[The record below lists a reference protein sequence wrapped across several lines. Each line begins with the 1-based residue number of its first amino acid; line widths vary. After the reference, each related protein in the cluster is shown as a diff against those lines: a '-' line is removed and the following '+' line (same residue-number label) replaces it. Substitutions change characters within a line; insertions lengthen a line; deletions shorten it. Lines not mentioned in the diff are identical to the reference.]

1 MRKNKKLF
9 KKGSI
14 SLLLLGLALGINWA
28 YQNYTRRPDESIKE
42 KVELVA
48 QPLKKGKKV
57 TQSKNNKS
65 KNTTRTKSSTTT
77 TDQTTTVGAEL
88 GNIPEFDGQ
97 TSYIAINNN
106 VPSFTEEEKT
116 QKKAFESYGELDS
129 LGRVTQSEAVL
140 GRETMP
146 AEGEKRGSISRVKPT
161 GWGTYRF
168 AFVDGGYLYNR
179 SHMIGWQLSAEN
191 ANPKNLAT
199 GTRFFNVTGMLPFEN
214 MVASYIKET
223 GNHVR
228 YRVTPHFE
236 GSELVMRGLQ
246 MEAYSVEDEGEG
258 VSFNVYVYNSQPGVY
273 IDYQTGTAVSE

>member
-1 MRKNKKLF
+1 M
-9 KKGSI
+9 
-14 SLLLLGLALGINWA
+14 LGAALGINWA
-28 YQNYTRRPDESIKE
+28 YQYYMRRPDEPIKD
-42 KVELVA
+42 KVELIA

-77 TDQTTTVGAEL
+77 TNPTTGAEL
-88 GNIPEFDGQ
+88 NIPEFDGQ
-97 TSYIAINNN
+97 PYIAINNN

-116 QKKAFESYGELDS
+116 QKRAFESYGELDS

-146 AEGEKRGSISRVKPT
+146 AKGEKRGSISQVKPT

-168 AFVDGGYLYNR
+168 RFVDGGYLYNR

-199 GTRFFNVTGMLPFEN
+199 GTRFFNVNGMLPFED

-258 VSFNVYVYNSQPGVY
+258 ISFNVYVYNNQPGVY

>member
-1 MRKNKKLF
+1 M
-9 KKGSI
+9 
-14 SLLLLGLALGINWA
+14 LGAALGINWA
-28 YQNYTRRPDESIKE
+28 YQYYMRRPDEPIKD
-42 KVELVA
+42 KVELIA

-77 TDQTTTVGAEL
+77 TNPTTGAEL
-88 GNIPEFDGQ
+88 NIPEFDGQ
-97 TSYIAINNN
+97 PYIAINNN

-116 QKKAFESYGELDS
+116 QKRAFESYGELDS

-146 AEGEKRGSISRVKPT
+146 SKGEKRGSISQVKPT

-168 AFVDGGYLYNR
+168 RFVDGGYLYNR

-199 GTRFFNVTGMLPFEN
+199 GTRFFNVNGMLPFED

-258 VSFNVYVYNSQPGVY
+258 ISFNVYVYNNQPGVY

>member
-1 MRKNKKLF
+1 MKKKKKLF

-14 SLLLLGLALGINWA
+14 SLLMLGLTLGINWA
-28 YQNYTRRPDESIKE
+28 YQNYTRRPDESIKD

-77 TDQTTTVGAEL
+77 TTQGAEL

-97 TSYIAINNN
+97 KPYIAINNN

-116 QKKAFESYGELDS
+116 QRKAFESYGELDS
-129 LGRVTQSEAVL
+129 LKRVTQSEAVL

-179 SHMIGWQLSAEN
+179 SHMIGWQLSGEN

-199 GTRFFNVTGMLPFEN
+199 GTRFFNVDGMLPFEN

-236 GSELVMRGLQ
+236 GDELVMRGLQ

-258 VSFNVYVYNSQPGVY
+258 VSFNVYVYNNQPGVY
-273 IDYQTGTAVSE
+273 IDYLTGMAVSE

>member
-1 MRKNKKLF
+1 MKKKKKLF

-14 SLLLLGLALGINWA
+14 CLLMLGLALGINWA
-28 YQNYTRRPDESIKE
+28 YQNYTRRPDESIKD

-77 TDQTTTVGAEL
+77 TTQGAEL

-97 TSYIAINNN
+97 KPYIAINNN

-116 QKKAFESYGELDS
+116 QRKAFESYGELDS
-129 LGRVTQSEAVL
+129 LKRVTQSEAVL

-146 AEGEKRGSISRVKPT
+146 AKGEKRGSISQVKPT

-168 AFVDGGYLYNR
+168 RFVDGGYLYNR

-199 GTRFFNVTGMLPFEN
+199 GTRFFNVNGMLPFED

-258 VSFNVYVYNSQPGVY
+258 ISFNVYVYNSQPGVY
-273 IDYQTGTAVSE
+273 IDYQTGMAVSE

>member
-1 MRKNKKLF
+1 MQKNKKFF
-9 KKGSI
+9 KKKSI
-14 SLLLLGLALGINWA
+14 LLLMLGAALGINWA
-28 YQNYTRRPDESIKE
+28 YQYYMRRPDEPIKD
-42 KVELVA
+42 KVELIA

-77 TDQTTTVGAEL
+77 TNPTTGAEL
-88 GNIPEFDGQ
+88 NIPEFDGQ

-116 QKKAFESYGELDS
+116 QKRAFESYGELDS

-146 AEGEKRGSISRVKPT
+146 AKGEKRGSISQVKPT

-168 AFVDGGYLYNR
+168 RFVDGGYLYNR

-199 GTRFFNVTGMLPFEN
+199 GTRFFNVNGMLPFED

>member
-1 MRKNKKLF
+1 MKKKKKLF
-9 KKGSI
+9 KKSSI
-14 SLLLLGLALGINWA
+14 SLLMLGLALGINWA
-28 YQNYTRRPDESIKE
+28 YQNYTRRPDESIKD

-77 TDQTTTVGAEL
+77 TTQGAEL

-97 TSYIAINNN
+97 KPYIAINNN

-116 QKKAFESYGELDS
+116 QRKAFESYGELDS
-129 LGRVTQSEAVL
+129 LKRVTQSEAVL

-179 SHMIGWQLSAEN
+179 SHMIGWQLSGEN

-199 GTRFFNVTGMLPFEN
+199 GTRFFNVDGMLPFEN

-236 GSELVMRGLQ
+236 GDELVMRGLQ

-258 VSFNVYVYNSQPGVY
+258 VSFNVYVYNNQPGVY
-273 IDYQTGTAVSE
+273 IDYLTGMAVSE

>member
-1 MRKNKKLF
+1 MKKKKKLF

-14 SLLLLGLALGINWA
+14 SLLMLGLALGINWA
-28 YQNYTRRPDESIKE
+28 YQNYTRRPDESIKD

-77 TDQTTTVGAEL
+77 TTQGAEL

-97 TSYIAINNN
+97 KPYIAINNN

-116 QKKAFESYGELDS
+116 QRKAFESYGELDS
-129 LGRVTQSEAVL
+129 LKRVTQSEAVL

-179 SHMIGWQLSAEN
+179 SHMIGWQLSGEN

-199 GTRFFNVTGMLPFEN
+199 GTRFFNVDGMLPFEN

-258 VSFNVYVYNSQPGVY
+258 VSFNVYVYNNQPGVY
-273 IDYQTGTAVSE
+273 IDYQTGMAVSE

>member
-1 MRKNKKLF
+1 MKKKKKLF

-14 SLLLLGLALGINWA
+14 SLLMLGLALGINWA
-28 YQNYTRRPDESIKE
+28 YQNYTRRPDESIKD

-77 TDQTTTVGAEL
+77 TTQGAEL

-97 TSYIAINNN
+97 KPYIAINNN

-116 QKKAFESYGELDS
+116 QRKAFESYGELDS
-129 LGRVTQSEAVL
+129 LKRVTQSEAVL

-179 SHMIGWQLSAEN
+179 SHMIGWQLSGEN

-199 GTRFFNVTGMLPFEN
+199 GTRFFNVDGMLPFEN

-236 GSELVMRGLQ
+236 GDELVMRGLQ

-258 VSFNVYVYNSQPGVY
+258 VSFNIYVYNSQPGVY
-273 IDYQTGTAVSE
+273 IDYLTGMAVSE

>member
-1 MRKNKKLF
+1 MQKNKKFF
-9 KKGSI
+9 KKKSI
-14 SLLLLGLALGINWA
+14 LLLMLGAALGINWA
-28 YQNYTRRPDESIKE
+28 YQYYMRRPDEPIKD
-42 KVELVA
+42 KVELIA

-77 TDQTTTVGAEL
+77 TNPTTGAEL
-88 GNIPEFDGQ
+88 NIPEFDGQ
-97 TSYIAINNN
+97 PYIAINNN
-106 VPSFTEEEKT
+106 VPSFTKT
-116 QKKAFESYGELDS
+116 QKRAFESYGELDS

-146 AEGEKRGSISRVKPT
+146 AKGEKRGSISQVKPT

-168 AFVDGGYLYNR
+168 RFVDGGYLYNR

-199 GTRFFNVTGMLPFEN
+199 GTRFFNVNGMLPFED

-258 VSFNVYVYNSQPGVY
+258 ISFNVYVYNNQPGVY

>member
-1 MRKNKKLF
+1 MQKNKKFF
-9 KKGSI
+9 KKKSI
-14 SLLLLGLALGINWA
+14 LLLMLGAALGINWA
-28 YQNYTRRPDESIKE
+28 YQYYMRRPDEPIKD
-42 KVELVA
+42 KVELIA

-77 TDQTTTVGAEL
+77 TNPTTGAEL
-88 GNIPEFDGQ
+88 NIPEFDGQ

-116 QKKAFESYGELDS
+116 QKRAFESYGELDS

-146 AEGEKRGSISRVKPT
+146 AKGEKRGSISQVKPT

-168 AFVDGGYLYNR
+168 RFVDGGYLYNR

-199 GTRFFNVTGMLPFEN
+199 GTRFFNVNGMLPFED

-258 VSFNVYVYNSQPGVY
+258 ISFNVYVYNSQPGVY

>member
-1 MRKNKKLF
+1 MKKKKKLF

-14 SLLLLGLALGINWA
+14 SLLMLGLALGINWA
-28 YQNYTRRPDESIKE
+28 YQNYTRRPDESIKD

-77 TDQTTTVGAEL
+77 TTQGAEL

-97 TSYIAINNN
+97 KPYIAINNN

-116 QKKAFESYGELDS
+116 QRKAFESYGELDS
-129 LGRVTQSEAVL
+129 LKRVTQSEAVL

-179 SHMIGWQLSAEN
+179 SHMIGWQLSGEN

-199 GTRFFNVTGMLPFEN
+199 GTRFFNVDGMLPFEN

-236 GSELVMRGLQ
+236 GDELVMRGLQ

-258 VSFNVYVYNSQPGVY
+258 VSFNVYVYNNQPGVY
-273 IDYQTGTAVSE
+273 IDYLTGMAVSE